1 LIDLYPLAGPLLR
14 AIDPETAHRITVN
27 ALRFGLVPG
36 VAGKDAPELAVS
48 ALGLEFTNPV
58 GLAAGFDKNAE
69 VPDAMLKQGFG
80 FVEIGSVTPQP
91 QAGNPRP
98 RLFRLPEDQAV
109 INRNGFNNEGLDV
122 IERRMKA
129 RRVKSLGIVGAN
141 IGANK
146 DSADRTEDYV
156 TGLKHLAPLSDYVT
170 INISSP
176 NTPGLRDLQGLEE
189 LDDLLGR
196 VKAAGEGV
204 TIVLKVAPDLDA
216 EGRRIIADLAVQ
228 HAIDG
233 MIISNTTIARPNLK
247 GHHKDQAGGLSGV
260 PLFEASTAVLADM
273 YKLTGGKITLIGA
286 GGISS
291 GADAYAKIRAGATLV
306 QLYTALVYQGPALV
320 GRIKSDL
327 VDLLKRDGFAS
338 VSEAVGTS
346 HQAPG
351 MSEVPIDNSQQ
362 KTLT

>member
-14 AIDPETAHRITVN
+14 AIDPETAHRMTVN

-36 VAGKDAPELAVS
+36 VADKDAPELAVS
-48 ALGLEFTNPV
+48 ALGLQFSNPV

-69 VPDAMLKQGFG
+69 VPDAMLNQGFG
-80 FVEIGSVTPQP
+80 FVEIGSVTPKP

-109 INRNGFNNEGLDV
+109 INRNGFNNDGLDV

-129 RRVKSLGIVGAN
+129 RRVKSGGKSRGIVGAN

-156 TGLKHLAPLSDYVT
+156 TGLKRLAPLSDYVT

-176 NTPGLRDLQGLEE
+176 NTPGLRDLQGAEE

-196 VKAAGEGV
+196 VKAAGDGV

-216 EGRRIIADLAVQ
+216 EGRRIIADLAVR

-233 MIISNTTIARPNLK
+233 MIISNTTIARPDLK
-247 GHHKDQAGGLSGV
+247 GHHRDEVGGLSGV

-320 GRIKSDL
+320 GRIKADL
-327 VDLLKRDGFAS
+327 VDLLKRDGFTS
-338 VSEAVGTS
+338 VSDAVGTS
-346 HQAPG
+346 H
-351 MSEVPIDNSQQ
+351 
-362 KTLT
+362 

>member
-1 LIDLYPLAGPLLR
+1 MIDLYPLAGPLLR

-36 VAGKDAPELAVS
+36 VAGADAPALAIS
-48 ALGLEFTNPV
+48 ALGLQFSNPV

-109 INRNGFNNEGLDV
+109 INRNGFNNDGLDV

-129 RRVKSLGIVGAN
+129 RLGKAKGIVGAN

-146 DSADRTEDYV
+146 DSTDRTEDYV
-156 TGLKHLAPLSDYVT
+156 TGLKRLAPLSDYVT

-176 NTPGLRDLQGLEE
+176 NTPGLRDLQGAEE

-196 VKAAGEGV
+196 IKAAGDGV

-233 MIISNTTIARPNLK
+233 MIISNTTIARPDLK
-247 GHHKDQAGGLSGV
+247 GHHRDETGGLSGV

-320 GRIKSDL
+320 GRIKADL
-327 VDLLKRDGFAS
+327 VDLLKRDGFTS
-338 VSEAVGTS
+338 VSKAVGTS
-346 HQAPG
+346 H
-351 MSEVPIDNSQQ
+351 
-362 KTLT
+362 